1 MLVVADTSPLNYLV
15 LIGCID
21 ILPQLHQK
29 VLIPSAV
36 RRELLSAS
44 APLSVREWAV
54 NLPDWVEEINS
65 SPEYLDDPEL
75 DALHDGERAALALA
89 ASRQPIFLLMDEW
102 RARSVAI
109 RKGFPVIGTLGI
121 LDQAA
126 HRRLLSFAEAID
138 KLKRT
143 SFRYPPSLVQRLLAE
158 HDSNT

>member
-21 ILPQLHQK
+21 VLPQIHQR

-36 RRELLSAS
+36 RRELLSMF
-44 APLSVREWAV
+44 APPAVQDWAV
-54 NLPDWVEEINS
+54 NLPDWVDEVDP
-65 SPEYLDDPEL
+65 SPEYLDDPQL
-75 DALHDGERAALALA
+75 AALHDGERAALALA

-102 RARSVAI
+102 PARRIAI
-109 RKGFPVIGTLGI
+109 KKGYLVVGTLGI

-126 HRRLLSFAEAID
+126 HRKLLSFADAIE

-143 SFRYPPSLVQRLLAE
+143 SFRYPAALVQRLLAE
-158 HDSNT
+158 HNSNT